1 MSFGI
6 RQREAKFT
14 ILREDY
20 PAACKALEQYFDEKG
35 TAEYVEASNVIS
47 ACQSGDLAK
56 AMFYCRWK
64 CEEDESGIVD
74 VEFIQSNL
82 GDDYELFFAISKCV
96 QNGSYIVVEG
106 EDKSVF
112 RWRFKDGVCIEE
124 NGHFR
129 YESDPLYSVVCDWI
143 SDCESGVAVL
153 CVTPDIAEARRVLNE
168 NIEIEKCN
176 SWIAEVDAEDIGD
189 SVGYGY
195 CEELDEDCWSFYK
208 NGSYLEAHTTI
219 KIFEY
224 EKEN

>member
-14 ILREDY
+14 ILRKDY
-20 PAACKALEQYFDEKG
+20 LAACKALKQYFADKG
-35 TAEYVEASNVIS
+35 TAEYVEASNVIR
-47 ACQSGDLAK
+47 ACQNGDLAK

-74 VEFIQSNL
+74 IEFIQSNL
-82 GDDYELFFAISKCV
+82 GSDYELFCAISKCV
-96 QNGSYIVVEG
+96 QDGSYIVVEG
-106 EDKSVF
+106 EDKNIF
-112 RWRFKDGVCIEE
+112 RWRFKDGACIEE
-124 NGHFR
+124 NGYFR

-143 SDCESGVAVL
+143 SDCESGVSVL
-153 CVTPDIAEARRVLNE
+153 CVTPDIAEARRCLKE
-168 NIEIEKCN
+168 NIEIEKTN
-176 SWIAEVDAEDIGD
+176 SWIGDVDDAD
-189 SVGYGY
+189 VGNTDEHRY
-195 CEELDEDCWSFYK
+195 CEELEEDCWSFYK